1 MAGSAPDAP
10 TLVIGRV
17 IGPFGVRGW
26 VRAVS
31 YTRPP
36 ENLADYPRWWLAGTG
51 GDVRC
56 VEVLEARP
64 HGSGVVARLAGC
76 DDRDAAQALARAD
89 IRLPRSE
96 LEAPAAGEYY
106 WADLVGLDV
115 VNADD
120 VPLGRV
126 TGLLETGANDVLVV
140 ADEHRER
147 LIPFTPGRH
156 VLDVDIA
163 ARRIR
168 VDWHPDD

>member
-10 TLVIGRV
+10 TLVVGRV

-36 ENLADYPRWWLAGTG
+36 ENLADFPRWWLTCPG
-51 GDVRC
+51 GQTQC

-64 HGSGVVARLAGC
+64 HGTGVVARLAGC
-76 DDRDAAQALARAD
+76 DDRDAAEALARTD

-96 LEAPAAGEYY
+96 LEDPAAGEYY
-106 WADLVGLDV
+106 WADLVGLEV
-115 VNADD
+115 VNAED

-140 ADEHRER
+140 ADDGRER

-156 VLDVDIA
+156 VLAVDTT
-163 ARRIR
+163 ARVIR